1 MSASIEILKKTG
13 KFPVVIVSIIP
24 ESLEKTVKVLQK
36 LNSMGNVVPEIRYDL
51 IKNTSMEDRIHILD
65 ILNRSF
71 SNMITTFR
79 EKNMEKAA
87 IFYSQALLKKGNI
100 IDVDSSLIGKIGIEL
115 PRDRTLVSFHITDKT
130 PVMDIIEGVFHEG
143 FRAVKV
149 AIRTQSEGSFL
160 GLCRDI
166 STIRTEKNIL
176 SLIPMGGES
185 SIYRLISSLTVSDF
199 TYTKYETETGEGQ
212 LNYEIMLKIINLL
225 HK

>member
-87 IFYSQALLKKGNI
+87 IFYSQA
-100 IDVDSSLIGKIGIEL
+100 
-115 PRDRTLVSFHITDKT
+115 
-130 PVMDIIEGVFHEG
+130 
-143 FRAVKV
+143 
-149 AIRTQSEGSFL
+149 
-160 GLCRDI
+160 
-166 STIRTEKNIL
+166 
-176 SLIPMGGES
+176 
-185 SIYRLISSLTVSDF
+185 
-199 TYTKYETETGEGQ
+199 
-212 LNYEIMLKIINLL
+212 
-225 HK
+225 